1 MNVKIGL
8 IGSTGR
14 MGTAIRAL
22 AAQDLSFWIEAS
34 FHSGRLP
41 DPTAPVDLFLDVSL
55 PSALSHNLR
64 VAIVSKKPLVVGT
77 TGHANLD
84 MLKEA
89 SQYIPIF
96 YSPNFSLGM
105 ALMRRA
111 AAEFGRKFSPAARI
125 DLIEAHHAEKRD
137 APSGSAKTLAE
148 VIREVHPAPV
158 QIRSIRSGDLAG
170 EHTLHFE
177 TDEERLTLIH
187 QVHNRDAFAR
197 GALAAAKFLTKQPP
211 GFYGMDDLLH
221 LISEKKTA
229 CPLS

>member
-1 MNVKIGL
+1 MNVKLGL

-22 AAQDLSFWIEAS
+22 AAQDPAFSIGAS
-34 FHSGRLP
+34 FHSGHLP

-64 VAIVSKKPLVVGT
+64 AAILCKKPLVVGT

-89 SQYIPIF
+89 SQFIPIF

-111 AAEFGRKFSPAARI
+111 AVEFGRKFPHAARI
-125 DLIEAHHAEKRD
+125 DLIETHHTEKRD
-137 APSGSAKTLAE
+137 APSGSAKTLAAA
-148 VIREVHPAPV
+148 IREVHPAPV
-158 QIRSIRSGDLAG
+158 HIQSIRSGNLAG
-170 EHTLHFE
+170 EHSLHFN

-187 QVHNRDAFAR
+187 QAHSRDAFAR
-197 GALAAAKFLTKQPP
+197 GALAAAQFLAKQPS
-211 GFYGMDDLLH
+211 GFYGMDDL
-221 LISEKKTA
+221 IG
-229 CPLS
+229 